1 MRNSVH
7 FIAGALIAFLLNFT
21 FDNLQMY
28 ERLIIVFI
36 VVGIIASWWEIIREM
51 RGQSYFDL
59 NDVIRTISGGLILT
73 LFL

>member
-1 MRNSVH
+1 MRNSLH

-21 FDNLQMY
+21 FDDLQMY
-28 ERLIIVFI
+28 ERLIVVFVI
-36 VVGIIASWWEIIREM
+36 TLIAGITWEIGRM
-51 RGQSYFDL
+51 MLKKSVFDW